1 MTELLHSIQ
10 KGGYTYLLRSV
21 SCGKNNC
28 NRCPHGPYW
37 YLQLTTATGKRR
49 LRYLGKE
56 VPPPVADEYNEYTK
70 TRPSG
75 HELHEQLHGNTERAH
90 ASERD
95 QNRTESVKIEPGKPF
110 IVEPIADERASA

>member
-1 MTELLHSIQ
+1 MTTLLHSIQ

-28 NRCPHGPYW
+28 NKCPHGPYW

-49 LRYLGKE
+49 LRYLGKG
-56 VPPPVADEYNEYTK
+56 VPPPIADEYNEYTK

-75 HELHEQLHGNTERAH
+75 DELQEQLKGNGGE
-90 ASERD
+90 
-95 QNRTESVKIEPGKPF
+95 
-110 IVEPIADERASA
+110 ASANASDET